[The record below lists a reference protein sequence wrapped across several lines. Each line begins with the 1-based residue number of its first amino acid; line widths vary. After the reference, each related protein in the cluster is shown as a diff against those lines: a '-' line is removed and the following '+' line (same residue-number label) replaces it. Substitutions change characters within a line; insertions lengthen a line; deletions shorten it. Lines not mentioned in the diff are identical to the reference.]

1 MNSWRNSGIGGD
13 NEPMQHKRLV
23 IDANILI
30 RAVLGQKVRGLI
42 ERYCDSVAFYVAEA
56 NAEEAGYYLA
66 KELAAKRGLDE
77 ATWRPVFDGVLSA
90 IQIITSEV
98 LAEVETEAKE
108 RIGSR
113 DLDDWP
119 GVAAAMVLDCPIWT
133 EDKDFLGAG
142 VATWTTATVEIY
154 LSRA

>member
-1 MNSWRNSGIGGD
+1 MIFWKSSGIGG
-13 NEPMQHKRLV
+13 NSEPMQHKRLV

-30 RAVLGQKVRGLI
+30 RAVLGHKVRRLI

-56 NAEEAGYYLA
+56 NAEEAEYYLDKA
-66 KELAAKRGLDE
+66 LAAKLGLDE
-77 ATWRPVFDGVLSA
+77 AIWRAVFDGVLNG
-90 IQIITSEV
+90 IQIITDEV
-98 LAEVETEAKE
+98 LAEVEAEAKE

-133 EDKDFLGAG
+133 EDKDFLGTG

>member
-1 MNSWRNSGIGGD
+1 MRNSGIFGNSGS
-13 NEPMQHKRLV
+13 MQHKRLV

-56 NAEEAGYYLA
+56 NVEEAEFYLA

-90 IQIITSEV
+90 IQIITGEVLV
-98 LAEVETEAKE
+98 LAEVETEAKA

-113 DLDDWP
+113 DVDDWP

-133 EDKDFLGAG
+133 EDQDFLGAG

>member
-1 MNSWRNSGIGGD
+1 MRNSGIFGNSGS
-13 NEPMQHKRLV
+13 MQHKRLV

-56 NAEEAGYYLA
+56 NVEEAEFYLA

-90 IQIITSEV
+90 IQIITGEV
-98 LAEVETEAKE
+98 LAEVETEAKA

-113 DLDDWP
+113 DVNDWP

-133 EDKDFLGAG
+133 EDQDFLGAG

>member
-1 MNSWRNSGIGGD
+1 
-13 NEPMQHKRLV
+13 MQHKRLV

-30 RAVLGQKVRGLI
+30 RGVLGQKDRVLI
-42 ERYCDSVAFYVAEA
+42 ERHCDSVAFYVAEA
-56 NAEEAGYYLA
+56 NVEEAEHYLA

-77 ATWRPVFDGVLSA
+77 ATWRSVFDGVLSA
-90 IQIITSEV
+90 IQIITGEV
-98 LAEVETEAKE
+98 LAEVETEAKA

-113 DLDDWP
+113 DVDDWP

-133 EDKDFLGAG
+133 EDQDFLGAG

>member
-1 MNSWRNSGIGGD
+1 
-13 NEPMQHKRLV
+13 MQHKRLV

-56 NAEEAGYYLA
+56 NAEEAEYYLA

-77 ATWRPVFDGVLSA
+77 AIWRAVFDGVLNA
-90 IQIITSEV
+90 IQIITGEV
-98 LAEVETEAKE
+98 LAEVEAEAKE

>member
-1 MNSWRNSGIGGD
+1 
-13 NEPMQHKRLV
+13 MQHKRLV

-42 ERYCDSVAFYVAEA
+42 ERYCDLVAFYMTEA
-56 NAEEAGYYLA
+56 NKEEAEHYLA

-90 IQIITSEV
+90 IQIITGEV
-98 LAEVETEAKE
+98 LAEVETEAKA

-113 DLDDWP
+113 DVNDWP

-133 EDKDFLGAG
+133 EDQDFLGAG

>member
-1 MNSWRNSGIGGD
+1 
-13 NEPMQHKRLV
+13 MQHKRLV

-56 NAEEAGYYLA
+56 NVEEAEFYLA

-90 IQIITSEV
+90 IQIITGEV
-98 LAEVETEAKE
+98 LAEVETEAKA

-113 DLDDWP
+113 DVNDWP

-133 EDKDFLGAG
+133 EDQDFLGAG
-142 VATWTTATVEIY
+142 VATWTTATVDIY